1 MTSSLG
7 NAQVCHQQ
15 QCQHGLQ
22 GNHHKY
28 HRPPEGRCGHLAALR
43 EGLWFVGRNLEKQVT
58 YTAYMYIVYI
68 FMKTLEPHTDVHQT
82 YFFYTFFKYGHWV
95 FTKYFQNIYRK
106 FRQYLQHICTNFI
119 QNCSTAASLVFLVF
133 PCLSNSTAFQP
144 LLGCVFDFCL
154 LFLFFAGLSRF
165 SPFVSLVVNV
175 FSLTSLG
182 FPYSASRIAHDGFLL
197 P

>member
-82 YFFYTFFKYGHWV
+82 YFFTLFSNMDTGCL
-95 FTKYFQNIYRK
+95 QNIFKIFIENLDNIYNIFAQTLYRIVQQLLHL
-106 FRQYLQHICTNFI
+106 FSLC
-119 QNCSTAASLVFLVF
+119 SLVFLILLLFNRCWGVF
-133 PCLSNSTAFQP
+133 SIFACFSCF
-144 LLGCVFDFCL
+144 LLGY
-154 LFLFFAGLSRF
+154 
-165 SPFVSLVVNV
+165 P
-175 FSLTSLG
+175 
-182 FPYSASRIAHDGFLL
+182 GFLHL
-197 P
+197 YHWWSMFFP